1 MSIQDAVSEFMSQG
15 TTLYHRL
22 RSYGE
27 ALSDVELMA
36 LREQLHLL
44 DMEAGHLQELKEFES
59 DESSFIFH
67 GDKSHTAKQ
76 LSRRHNS

>member
-1 MSIQDAVSEFMSQG
+1 MSIQDAVSEFMSHG

-67 GDKSHTAKQ
+67 GSKPHAGKQ